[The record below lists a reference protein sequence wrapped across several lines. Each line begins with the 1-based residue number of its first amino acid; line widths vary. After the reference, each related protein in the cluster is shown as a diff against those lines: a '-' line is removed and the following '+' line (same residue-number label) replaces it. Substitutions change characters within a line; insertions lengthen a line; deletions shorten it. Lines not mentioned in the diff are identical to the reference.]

1 MSGICSHNPDVAAA
15 HVDPLQHFQTVGWQE
30 GRNPNA
36 LFDTA
41 GYLATYA
48 DVAAAHVNP
57 LDHYNL
63 FGWHEGRDPSVEL
76 RHDRVSRGLSGRRGR
91 ARQSADALPPVRQH
105 EGRSAFADAC
115 GVAAAA

>member
-1 MSGICSHNPDVAAA
+1 MSGILATIRTWRPRN
-15 HVDPLQHFQTVGWQE
+15 VDPLQHFQTFGWRE

-48 DVAAAHVNP
+48 DVAAAQVNP

-63 FGWHEGRDPSVEL
+63 FGWREGPRPVG
-76 RHDRVSRGLSGRRGR
+76 RFRFDRLSRGLSGCCG
-91 ARQSADALPPVRQH
+91 SAASIR
-105 EGRSAFADAC
+105 
-115 GVAAAA
+115 